1 MRMLMAG
8 SRETHSPPRG
18 DISAWCRDCSPASPW
33 ARTARCQS
41 RCSSHCEHESD
52 ALLLAWLHRLRY
64 KNNFWYKQ
72 SSTMYLLMKCV
83 NELLHD
89 AKTSKTPIASV
100 RELCWYFSLN
110 VKCLPVRLDCP
121 VSRVHPDGG
130 VLLVVE
136 CPEVAAVPGQWE
148 GEVWVSVR
156 CRHSLVSA
164 GAGPAGHHPPGGQHR
179 SWTLQ
184 IQTTHHS
191 HQLYLCTPCWGCC
204 PSC

>member
-1 MRMLMAG
+1 
-8 SRETHSPPRG
+8 
-18 DISAWCRDCSPASPW
+18 
-33 ARTARCQS
+33 
-41 RCSSHCEHESD
+41 
-52 ALLLAWLHRLRY
+52 
-64 KNNFWYKQ
+64 
-72 SSTMYLLMKCV
+72 MKCV

-136 CPEVAAVPGQWE
+136 CPEVAAVPGQE
-148 GEVWVSVR
+148 RVR
-156 CRHSLVSA
+156 CKSVSASRHPLVSA

-179 SWTLQ
+179 SWTLH
-184 IQTTHHS
+184 IQTTSSTSTAISCTCALRVEAAVRHVNLDD
-191 HQLYLCTPCWGCC
+191 HQPGPHRRNVRSILLPDLKLVFCNIVNTCLILTALQHYTLLTFNQVQKYYL
-204 PSC
+204 